1 MAKAPSVSVLSR
13 EKSGENGPG
22 RSLFCPLQH
31 DLIMANIDINFQV
44 GDRRPPSPTLSTQN
58 KPVDEAG
65 KQKDTLVLPVE
76 LRREIIHAALQLDD
90 PYDLERFIHDRGSCR
105 LIDKDTD
112 AFITH
117 TPSFWS
123 HILIS
128 PRVNFESL
136 TTSLPETFSLTIRLD
151 VQDPDWWTL
160 DNELWKYVRR
170 IITTF
175 GPRMRRCYALSL
187 QGPSHYLIGGL
198 LQDLDASS
206 ADLLH
211 SLTVKFDLLHHCYAG
226 QIHSED
232 ENGWLG
238 TTPPH
243 IYNFGFSQFGPAFH
257 PFTTISIISTSHGA
271 CPSVTYSSA
280 PQPTLL
286 LSQPAGCPLDWGQ
299 TMNMLSSARSMTK
312 LVLVGVHFE
321 QYTSHEI
328 MVVPPPLVALETL
341 HLDFAGSESMACS
354 LSRLV
359 APYVKTLKLVF
370 SRGYQDL
377 ACACMCP
384 HILST
389 ISHLTLLVGIFSEP
403 SKRHPPERAL
413 TAPPIGMPVLCSS
426 TYLSPKPRTRR
437 GRHSWPPQS
446 TSVDRSLPV
455 ELAKT
460 RWLLR
465 LGLDGHVN
473 ECRSL
478 VAGLVRQGHALDGG
492 DSIDRRRRRSRS
504 RPSNTFDPGADPCR
518 LQVAQHESQ
527 PLAELQ
533 SHSHRSPQVLSSS
546 VRSLIG
552 STNLR
557 LELATLASFDLP
569 SPSVNRPARVFN
581 RLSIDEIYSTALR
594 VRRELREIAR
604 GRPKLPPATNQAD
617 ARIFS
622 FVRLVIISTF
632 SSSSSAPGRQL
643 RLDDDLTALR
653 VRPELREIARGRP
666 KLPPATNQADARIFS
681 FVRLV
686 IISTFSSSSS
696 APGRQLRLDDDL
708 TALRLRPELREI
720 ARGKFF
726 YDPILALFDHLP
738 I

>member
-65 KQKDTLVLPVE
+65 KQKLQDTLVLPVE
-76 LRREIIHAALQLDD
+76 LRREIIHAALQLDN

-389 ISHLTLLVGIFSEP
+389 ISHLTLVGEC
-403 SKRHPPERAL
+403 PEVDNLPDFYRL
-413 TAPPIGMPVLCSS
+413 L
-426 TYLSPKPRTRR
+426 PRVT
-437 GRHSWPPQS
+437 HL
-446 TSVDRSLPV
+446 D
-455 ELAKT
+455 
-460 RWLLR
+460 LR
-465 LGLDGHVN
+465 LAGRDFFRAFQAASSRACFNCTTNWNACPMLQHLLSTRVDP
-473 ECRSL
+473 SL
-478 VAGLVRQGHALDGG
+478 LVQVTKATHSTGQTFSTVDVAAPNAFRVKALPWQWTLGACGGSAGVIRFPRLEANDIALPHAL
-492 DSIDRRRRRSRS
+492 
-504 RPSNTFDPGADPCR
+504 
-518 LQVAQHESQ
+518 
-527 PLAELQ
+527 
-533 SHSHRSPQVLSSS
+533 
-546 VRSLIG
+546 
-552 STNLR
+552 
-557 LELATLASFDLP
+557 ASC
-569 SPSVNRPARVFN
+569 
-581 RLSIDEIYSTALR
+581 
-594 VRRELREIAR
+594 
-604 GRPKLPPATNQAD
+604 
-617 ARIFS
+617 
-622 FVRLVIISTF
+622 
-632 SSSSSAPGRQL
+632 
-643 RLDDDLTALR
+643 
-653 VRPELREIARGRP
+653 
-666 KLPPATNQADARIFS
+666 
-681 FVRLV
+681 
-686 IISTFSSSSS
+686 
-696 APGRQLRLDDDL
+696 
-708 TALRLRPELREI
+708 
-720 ARGKFF
+720 
-726 YDPILALFDHLP
+726 
-738 I
+738 

>member
-31 DLIMANIDINFQV
+31 NLIMANIDINFQV
-44 GDRRPPSPTLSTQN
+44 GDRRPLSPTLSTQN

-112 AFITH
+112 
-117 TPSFWS
+117 
-123 HILIS
+123 
-128 PRVNFESL
+128 
-136 TTSLPETFSLTIRLD
+136 
-151 VQDPDWWTL
+151 DPDWWTL

-198 LQDLDASS
+198 LQDLDVSS

-389 ISHLTLLVGIFSEP
+389 ISHLTLVGECPEVDNLPDFYRLLPRVTHLDLRLAGRDFFRAFQAASSRACFNCTTNWNACPMLQHLLVSDVD
-403 SKRHPPERAL
+403 SATMQSTL
-413 TAPPIGMPVLCSS
+413 LC
-426 TYLSPKPRTRR
+426 RR
-437 GRHSWPPQS
+437 G
-446 TSVDRSLPV
+446 
-455 ELAKT
+455 
-460 RWLLR
+460 
-465 LGLDGHVN
+465 LGYPEV
-473 ECRSL
+473 
-478 VAGLVRQGHALDGG
+478 
-492 DSIDRRRRRSRS
+492 
-504 RPSNTFDPGADPCR
+504 TTDPGAT
-518 LQVAQHESQ
+518 AES
-527 PLAELQ
+527 
-533 SHSHRSPQVLSSS
+533 
-546 VRSLIG
+546 G
-552 STNLR
+552 S
-557 LELATLASFDLP
+557 E
-569 SPSVNRPARVFN
+569 
-581 RLSIDEIYSTALR
+581 
-594 VRRELREIAR
+594 R
-604 GRPKLPPATNQAD
+604 GRT
-617 ARIFS
+617 
-622 FVRLVIISTF
+622 
-632 SSSSSAPGRQL
+632 SAGMR
-643 RLDDDLTALR
+643 
-653 VRPELREIARGRP
+653 
-666 KLPPATNQADARIFS
+666 N
-681 FVRLV
+681 
-686 IISTFSSSSS
+686 
-696 APGRQLRLDDDL
+696 
-708 TALRLRPELREI
+708 
-720 ARGKFF
+720 
-726 YDPILALFDHLP
+726 H
-738 I
+738 